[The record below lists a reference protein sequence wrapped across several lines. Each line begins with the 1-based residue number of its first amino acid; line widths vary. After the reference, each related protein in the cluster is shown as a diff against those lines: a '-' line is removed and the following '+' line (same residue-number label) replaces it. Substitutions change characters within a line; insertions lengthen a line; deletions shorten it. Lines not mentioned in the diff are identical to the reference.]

1 MTHSAQLLS
10 GCGHV
15 QHEPDGGG
23 DGGDGGGGAGGG
35 DGGDGGG
42 GAFEPQG
49 PLQGFSSVL
58 GMQFLHPRFAGFPRL
73 VTQMHWAVWPPGC
86 GTVAAWQRT
95 RLFPGPPATWAA
107 RAPCLRWMARHWL
120 RVLSC
125 PSVVV
130 GLSGRATLTQG
141 VTRD

>member
-1 MTHSAQLLS
+1 MPHWDTMSHP
-10 GCGHV
+10 GMV
-15 QHEPDGGG
+15 QFPGGGG
-23 DGGDGGGGAGGG
+23 DGGDGGAGGG
-35 DGGDGGG
+35 DGGGGG
-42 GAFEPQG
+42 GAGSTSTQG

-73 VTQMHWAVWPPGC
+73 VTQMHATVVFPAC
-86 GTVAAWQRT
+86 GTAAAWQRT
-95 RLFPGPPATWAA
+95 RLFPGPPAIGAA

-125 PSVVV
+125 PSDTP
-130 GLSGRATLTQG
+130 GFSGRATLTQG